1 MTFPSPP
8 QAAKGAPGGAQ
19 PGHLGLVAGLRG
31 LGDGPTDLRTQ
42 GSFPLSSVNGT
53 AALAILNTVVT
64 RV

>member
-19 PGHLGLVAGLRG
+19 PGHLGLLAGLRG